1 MSAPRCCKYS
11 RHIYVKCCSF
21 HAWPTSYTSN
31 LERLQ
36 IHDELVLEV
45 NRDEKQVFWLKEIAV
60 KSCCRDC
67 EKIFKLTVPLVLDCT
82 VGYTWSSQSM
92 RPIGGAK
99 G

>member
-1 MSAPRCCKYS
+1 MHCP
-11 RHIYVKCCSF
+11 H
-21 HAWPTSYTSN
+21 SYTSN

-45 NRDEKQVFWLKEIAV
+45 NYDENHVTWLKEIAV

-67 EKIFKLTVPLVLDCT
+67 ETIFGLTVPLVLDCT
-82 VGYTWSSQSM
+82 CGFTWSSKSM
-92 RPIGGAK
+92 VPVGSAK